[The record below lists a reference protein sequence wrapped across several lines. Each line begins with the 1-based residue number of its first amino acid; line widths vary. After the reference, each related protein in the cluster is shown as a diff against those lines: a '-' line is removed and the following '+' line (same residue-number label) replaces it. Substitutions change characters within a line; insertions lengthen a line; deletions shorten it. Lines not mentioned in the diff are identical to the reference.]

1 MKSAAELLNYKQSK
15 KDMNEFI
22 KVPVPEKLAY
32 CFGDPALTLMY
43 TMTTTLLIYFY
54 TNVVGISAG
63 SVGMIMLVSRVFD
76 GFSDV
81 FMGTVIDRTHS
92 KYGKARIWI
101 LRLAVPYA
109 LAAVLL
115 FTMPGI
121 GPMGKIVYAFVT
133 YNIMNTV
140 VYTAISQ
147 PFHALGSLM
156 SRDRRERD
164 VICNIRMV
172 LSITASMVI
181 TAFTLPLINK
191 VASAISNEQAAWIIV
206 TAVYAVI
213 SVIVLLNTYTTCTE
227 RVKAAEK
234 TKENIPVLKALKVTV
249 TNPYFLIALGLM
261 LFYTVY
267 QIIIGTD
274 LTYYCQYVL
283 NDVDLVMP
291 LSASE
296 KIATIIGIA
305 LLPKLLPKFGKR
317 NMICAGCI
325 LGVAGQLI
333 FLMNITSVPLGV
345 ITCIM
350 RGFGIAPFYGVQYS
364 LPSDA
369 IEYGHWKTGVRVE
382 GLMFSSMSMGQ
393 KAGSGFTSAIMGAVL
408 SMAAFDGLKA
418 TASQQTHEAIEV
430 IKNFYLYVPIALW
443 VIMFAIAACY
453 RLDKKYDKM
462 MRELMERE
470 GTCIDEA
477 VMDEISEDL
486 SDRGKIENAADAKS
500 NILEQE
506 NGSLGKEKL
515 KVNIAIGRLYGSEG
529 RKVAENLAKEYG
541 VRLYDRQIICLLAE
555 KLGMENADL
564 NDVTRLLDS
573 YNYQKS
579 SGMGMYPQGTPGA
592 AGDYGDAQMFIE
604 QSKIITQLAKA
615 DPGVFLG
622 RCSNVVLKNIPHTYS
637 FFLYAEDSFRAG
649 GNESDQVSG
658 EKQVSLEELKERDQ
672 MRDEYYRH
680 FTGYRRDDVSQ
691 YDMVINVGRTGI
703 DETVEIIKDYITLQ
717 EKNNGSCDR

>member
-81 FMGTVIDRTHS
+81 LMGTIIDRTHS

-109 LAAVLL
+109 LAAIML

-121 GPMGKIVYAFVT
+121 GPMGKIIYAFVT

-172 LSITASMVI
+172 LSITASMII
-181 TAFTLPLINK
+181 TAFTLPLINQ
-191 VASAISNEQAAWIIV
+191 VARAISNEQAAWIIV
-206 TAVYAVI
+206 TSVYAVI
-213 SVIVLLNTYTTCTE
+213 SVIVLLNTYATCTE

-305 LLPKLLPKFGKR
+305 LLPKLLPRFGKK
-317 NMICAGCI
+317 NLICAGCI
-325 LGVAGQLI
+325 VGIAGQLL
-333 FLMNITSVPLGV
+333 FLLNITSVPLGV
-345 ITCIM
+345 VTCIM

-393 KAGSGFTSAIMGAVL
+393 KAGSGFTSAIMGAIL

-418 TASQQTHEAIEV
+418 TAAEQSQAAVEV

-453 RLDKKYDKM
+453 RLDKKYDQM

-470 GTCIDEA
+470 GNLPQEELA
-477 VMDEISEDL
+477 AESEC
-486 SDRGKIENAADAKS
+486 RQAEERES
-500 NILEQE
+500 N
-506 NGSLGKEKL
+506 
-515 KVNIAIGRLYGSEG
+515 KVNIAIGRLYGSDG
-529 RKVAENLAKEYG
+529 RKVAEALAREYG

-564 NDVTRLLDS
+564 DGVTRLLDS

-579 SGMGMYPQGTPGA
+579 SGIGMYPQGTPLA

-604 QSKIITQLAKA
+604 QSKIMTQLAKQE
-615 DPGVFLG
+615 PGVFLG

-637 FFLYAEDSFRAG
+637 FFLYAEDDFRVREG
-649 GNESDQVSG
+649 LEKDTGESLQ
-658 EKQVSLEELKERDQ
+658 ELKERDK
-672 MRDEYYRH
+672 MRDEYYRR
-680 FTGYRRDDVSQ
+680 FTGYRRDDASQ
-691 YDMVINVGRTGI
+691 YDMVINVGRTGVDQAVELI
-703 DETVEIIKDYITLQ
+703 KEYIRIKEKSET
-717 EKNNGSCDR
+717 

>member
-81 FMGTVIDRTHS
+81 LMGTIIDRTHS

-109 LAAVLL
+109 LAAIML

-121 GPMGKIVYAFVT
+121 GPMGKIIYAFVT

-172 LSITASMVI
+172 LSITASMII
-181 TAFTLPLINK
+181 TAFTLPLINQ
-191 VASAISNEQAAWIIV
+191 VARAISNEQAAWIIV
-206 TAVYAVI
+206 TSVYAVI
-213 SVIVLLNTYTTCTE
+213 SVIVLLNTYATCTE

-305 LLPKLLPKFGKR
+305 LLPKLLPRFGKK
-317 NMICAGCI
+317 NLICAGCI
-325 LGVAGQLI
+325 VGIAGQLL
-333 FLMNITSVPLGV
+333 FLLNITSVPLGV
-345 ITCIM
+345 VTCIM

-393 KAGSGFTSAIMGAVL
+393 KAGSGFTSAIMGAIL

-418 TASQQTHEAIEV
+418 TAAEQSQAAVEV

-453 RLDKKYDKM
+453 RLDKKYDQM

-470 GTCIDEA
+470 GNLPQEELA
-477 VMDEISEDL
+477 AESECGQAEERD
-486 SDRGKIENAADAKS
+486 SH
-500 NILEQE
+500 
-506 NGSLGKEKL
+506 
-515 KVNIAIGRLYGSEG
+515 KVNIAIGRLYGSDG
-529 RKVAENLAKEYG
+529 RKVAEALAREYG

-564 NDVTRLLDS
+564 DGVTRLLDS

-579 SGMGMYPQGTPGA
+579 SGIGMYPQGTPLA

-604 QSKIITQLAKA
+604 QSKIMTQLAKQE
-615 DPGVFLG
+615 PGVFLG

-637 FFLYAEDSFRAG
+637 FFLYAEDDFRVREG
-649 GNESDQVSG
+649 LEKDTGESLQ
-658 EKQVSLEELKERDQ
+658 ELKERDK
-672 MRDEYYRH
+672 MRDEYYRR
-680 FTGYRRDDVSQ
+680 FTGYRRDDASQ
-691 YDMVINVGRTGI
+691 YDMVINVGRTGVDQAVELI
-703 DETVEIIKDYITLQ
+703 KEYIRIKEKSET
-717 EKNNGSCDR
+717 

>member
-1 MKSAAELLNYKQSK
+1 MKSVPELLNFKQAG
-15 KDMNEFI
+15 KDMDEFI
-22 KVPVPEKLAY
+22 KVPTSEKLAY

-63 SVGMIMLVSRVFD
+63 AVGMIMLVSRVFD

-81 FMGTVIDRTHS
+81 LMGTIIDRTHS

-109 LAAVLL
+109 LAAVVL
-115 FTMPGI
+115 FTMPN
-121 GPMGKIVYAFVT
+121 MGDTGKVIYAFVT

-172 LSITASMVI
+172 LSITASMII

-191 VASAISNEQAAWIIV
+191 VAAVIHNEQAAWITV

-213 SVIVLLNTYTTCTE
+213 SVFVLLNTYMTCTE
-227 RVKAAEK
+227 RVQTAQKA
-234 TKENIPVLKALKVTV
+234 KEDIPFWVALKATV

-283 NDVDLVMP
+283 NDVNLVMP

-296 KIATIIGIA
+296 KIATIVGIA
-305 LLPKLLPKFGKR
+305 LLPKLLPRYGKR
-317 NMICAGCI
+317 NMICAGCL
-325 LGVAGQLI
+325 LGIAGQLV
-333 FLMNITSVPLGV
+333 FLLNSTSVGLGV
-345 ITCIM
+345 VTCIM

-369 IEYGHWKTGVRVE
+369 IEYGQWKTGLRIE

-393 KAGSGFTSAIMGAVL
+393 KAGSGFTSAIMGAIL

-418 TASQQTHEAIEV
+418 TAAEQTASAISA
-430 IKNFYLYVPIALW
+430 IKAFYLYVPVAIW
-443 VIMFAIAACY
+443 IIMFLIAACY
-453 RLDKKYDKM
+453 RLDKKYDQM
-462 MRELMERE
+462 MKELIAREQGNQPESADSIQDMIPE
-470 GTCIDEA
+470 GQGNQI
-477 VMDEISEDL
+477 
-486 SDRGKIENAADAKS
+486 
-500 NILEQE
+500 
-506 NGSLGKEKL
+506 
-515 KVNIAIGRLYGSEG
+515 NIALGRLYGASGRQIAEG
-529 RKVAENLAKEYG
+529 LAGKLG
-541 VRLYDRQIICLLAE
+541 CRVYDRQIICLLGE
-555 KLGMENADL
+555 KLGMDSANIEQIQKY
-564 NDVTRLLDS
+564 LDS
-573 YNYQKS
+573 YNENTPLTFSPYA
-579 SGMGMYPQGTPGA
+579 YPA
-592 AGDYGDAQMFIE
+592 AGVAGDVTDIQMFEE
-604 QSKIITQLAKA
+604 QSKLILEIAKRA
-615 DPGVFLG
+615 PGIFLG
-622 RCSNVVLKNIPHTYS
+622 RCANFVLAGQPHTYS
-637 FFLYAEDSFRAG
+637 FFIYADDDYR
-649 GNESDQVSG
+649 
-658 EKQVSLEELKERDQ
+658 EKEGKEYYKGQSLETLKQ
-672 MRDEYYRH
+672 RDEQRNEYYQR
-680 FTGYRRDDVSQ
+680 FTGAKRDDPKH
-691 YDMVINVGRTGI
+691 YDMVVNVSKTGVDGAVQMI
-703 DETVEIIKDYITLQ
+703 LDYVNQKEAEEAI
-717 EKNNGSCDR
+717 

>member
-1 MKSAAELLNYKQSK
+1 MKSAAELLNFKQK
-15 KDMNEFI
+15 NKDMDEFI
-22 KVPVPEKLAY
+22 KVPMPEKLAY

-63 SVGMIMLVSRVFD
+63 AVGMIMLVSRVFD

-81 FMGTVIDRTHS
+81 LMGTIIDRTHS
-92 KYGKARIWI
+92 KYGKSRIWI

-109 LAAVLL
+109 LAAVVL
-115 FTMPGI
+115 FTMPNM
-121 GPMGKIVYAFVT
+121 GPTGKVIYAFVT

-172 LSITASMVI
+172 LSITASMII
-181 TAFTLPLINK
+181 TAFTLPLINQ
-191 VASAISNEQAAWIIV
+191 VAQVTGNEQAAWILV

-213 SVIVLLNTYTTCTE
+213 SVFVLLNTYMTCTE
-227 RVKAAEK
+227 RVQTAQKSR
-234 TKENIPVLKALKVTV
+234 ENIPFWTALKATI

-305 LLPKLLPKFGKR
+305 MLPRLLPKYGKR
-317 NMICAGCI
+317 NLICAGCL
-325 LGVAGQLI
+325 LGIAGQLL
-333 FLMNITSVPLGV
+333 FLMNITSIPLGV
-345 ITCIM
+345 VTCIM

-369 IEYGHWKTGVRVE
+369 IEYGQWKTGLRIE

-418 TASQQTHEAIEV
+418 TAAEQTPEAISV
-430 IKNFYLYVPIALW
+430 IKMFYLHVPIAVW
-443 VIMFAIAACY
+443 VIMFLIALCY
-453 RLDKKYDKM
+453 RLDKKYDQM
-462 MRELMERE
+462 MRELIARE
-470 GTCIDEA
+470 
-477 VMDEISEDL
+477 S
-486 SDRGKIENAADAKS
+486 KAAD
-500 NILEQE
+500 
-506 NGSLGKEKL
+506 GSDGRAQASKDGNQI
-515 KVNIAIGRLYGSEG
+515 NIAIGRLYGASGKAIAEG
-529 RKVAENLAKEYG
+529 LAKELNCH
-541 VRLYDRQIICLLAE
+541 VYDRQIICMLGE
-555 KLGMENADL
+555 RFGMESSDL
-564 NDVTRLLDS
+564 DGLKKYLDS
-573 YNYQKS
+573 YNEN
-579 SGMGMYPQGTPGA
+579 GTVTFSPYAVPGA
-592 AGDYGDAQMFIE
+592 GVAEDIMDSRMFEE
-604 QSKIITQLAKA
+604 QSKIILKLAKKA
-615 DPGVFLG
+615 PGIFLG
-622 RCSNVVLKNIPHTYS
+622 RCANFVLAELPHTYS
-637 FFLYAEDSFRAG
+637 FFIYADDAYREEEGKKEDPA
-649 GNESDQVSG
+649 QTLA
-658 EKQVSLEELKERDQ
+658 KLKERDEK
-672 MRDEYYRH
+672 RNEYYLRY
-680 FTGYRRDDVSQ
+680 TGSKRNDPTS
-691 YDMVINVGRTGI
+691 YDLVINVSRTGVAGAVRMI
-703 DETVEIIKDYITLQ
+703 LAYV
-717 EKNNGSCDR
+717 NDRESE